1 VLLAC
6 KSGGDAWL
14 DRHLIT
20 KIFSRHGKVLDVF
33 LPFGRKVLAVALYC
47 VVPSAFR
54 AGGWL
59 HFGEQSLMLPLC
71 PTVIPPAAEAHTRHR
86 RRWFD
91 SFVRGVL
98 VQMAF
103 VSFQDGEVLEQVLC
117 IQQMNIE
124 NCQVTLT
131 RAKKKEDGGVNL
143 NARDL
148 IAESSSA
155 SHTPRVYD
163 SGPSQA
169 PHTPRDARSPPRG
182 WDNGSTLGKRDRVGE
197 GGDPGRNDP
206 LPSSSDNWPRPVC
219 GVGMTL
225 LEATRESNG
234 CCVVSDIKRGG
245 PADLSGRVRVGDHL
259 VRAGG
264 NNCVGI
270 KREVI
275 KTFVVG
281 PSGSVVELE
290 FARGQE
296 SIVVQLKRFAPPK
309 QNEDTQL
316 ASLPPPGSAHADDW
330 HKRPRFDSHMQ
341 APAVEMPPPRE
352 STAVQRDPRYDR
364 GDLRAT
370 NFPPARSYHDGGSAL
385 DGRDGRPM
393 GSFRDGGREGAR
405 GPPRDM
411 YDQRADAKF
420 PVRDEREQLQAGSG
434 GGMGPRDMRRPER
447 DDRTHDSRD
456 AYPRGNEG
464 NFRQDNQ
471 RSAMQGPPR
480 GRSRSRSP
488 PRGYHDERGPPPAGG
503 YDNRRNNDERGAP
516 PSGGYNKRSPPPI
529 DRNRLQENRVFM
541 TAIGG
546 GLGWL
551 NKDAIKYA
559 MMQHGKVLQVFIPHG
574 KKFAYVSFESGAA
587 MEDVIRKRDFEFEG
601 CKVRVDVAK
610 PQGET
615 KEGETSAPSFFHG
628 GRPAPSFGQDRPHGR
643 DTGLGNGFPAER
655 NGRESR
661 QYSGGGRDNHDFRD
675 QSRLSSCAEDP
686 HDSNPGNFP
695 NPGIRNSVRSLSPPF
710 SHCQSLESSVADRW
724 SRSESLNFA
733 AGNFRETRQGVS
745 QDKSARA
752 HQPTALDQDDIS
764 RLHVSQGHRS
774 VGEKRRV
781 VGVLNARPDPAL
793 AALQAARVMR
803 SSVTYQ
809 SNDRSDRLLDREY
822 ETAGREAKN
831 GEASRLHA
839 MTPLFNKDAGD
850 SAFDRQAPGVLVGDD
865 TRLIKHE
872 ISWSSP
878 HAVLDWLDKTSLD
891 SVSLEKLLE
900 AIGRCG
906 DLLLPSAIDYPSH
919 LPRIRE
925 ESSAAQPLQVLQ
937 QCVRLVPAVGHRFL
951 SNSSS
956 SRGASAAAHRT
967 THRQATHE
975 TKDTPNFG
983 KSAHLQSNV
992 CPYFVVGRCNWGL
1005 DCRFEHALPADSCVR
1020 DSVSRGGN
1028 EVGSTAHHKA
1038 DGRVPAVVNG
1048 RLVCTAVAGVARIY
1062 SRALHHYFADRT
1074 HVLARDVCAQ
1084 CRNALSAMCC
1094 SAASHLEAEISREA
1108 HNGLNGRVDPCTGD
1122 AIEAMRVIAML
1133 ANDVADAAH
1142 GTRVDC
1148 DVSSTAVQQQLQQC
1162 MHAVGRWLVL
1172 LLAPSKRSSFRSAHA
1187 ATSLTSQRTK
1197 ECASDGVIDRASD
1210 NVRMPELARAP
1221 DDKSQLVAPLTIHD
1235 TVQVFSS
1242 FANVGCLPREELL
1255 SRLSLPLLTEGEQE
1269 MQVSEYCPQ
1278 ILDYVA
1284 ALDASHVC
1292 LLITGVARLP
1302 CTENRMLVPL
1312 LKVLLEKATKKH
1324 VLEKMEMRQC
1334 VSLLTAFPYLAPKRQ
1349 ASLEEPPQQHN
1360 DSLPQALRLFRAVVE
1375 HLAEGMQDLDVPLD
1389 TPALARIARA
1399 HSRHWQG
1406 LDGIA
1411 GAMSLH
1417 LAKLAA
1423 IPTAVT
1429 GTSNACTAGA
1439 SVQAQTEV
1447 GREGGK
1453 GGVEGALAAMTA
1465 EAGGADGGLGV
1476 AVGAPSSSKLVFTRL
1491 MDCAD
1496 LLLGFSLVGSH
1507 EVPHSQGGARRTWA
1521 LIEAA
1526 LETCHRN
1533 TNVLERFTAAH
1544 VIVELLWSLSV
1555 AASSDNLRAGAGEGE
1570 GKTGNIEEN
1579 ARSRQGLREQLDALQ
1594 ARLLLL
1600 LARRYYARELSFA
1613 AGTQFVD
1620 ADAASAGARAR
1631 RARAEGLSDA
1641 ASRASDGEATGAHE
1655 GPREE
1660 LLGVHAEMVLQVVL
1674 VAPGGMLQDNRIQ
1687 GLVKHVKEQGRQRDL
1702 ARIERNT
1709 SMLDDMH
1716 QVPPLARHHAYA
1728 NMRRLTWRLDA
1739 HGRCSSQSVRV
1750 CATASNLE
1758 TAGVCCASCSRPKTM
1773 WLALT
1778 RPPTSTRRPPSQSR
1792 RRPARKWT
1800 LCAASAAGA

>member
-1 VLLAC
+1 V
-6 KSGGDAWL
+6 
-14 DRHLIT
+14 
-20 KIFSRHGKVLDVF
+20 
-33 LPFGRKVLAVALYC
+33 
-47 VVPSAFR
+47 
-54 AGGWL
+54 
-59 HFGEQSLMLPLC
+59 MLPSLPSC
-71 PTVIPPAAEAHTRHR
+71 TIVLPPAAEALTRHKC
-86 RRWFD
+86 RWFD
-91 SFVRGVL
+91 VRGVL

-103 VSFQDGEVLEQVLC
+103 VSFQDGEVLEHVLG

-124 NCQVTLT
+124 NCLVTLT

-143 NARDL
+143 NARDPT
-148 IAESSSA
+148 AESSST
-155 SHTPRVYD
+155 SHTPRGTRSPPRAYD

-169 PHTPRDARSPPRG
+169 PYTPRDARSPPRG

-206 LPSSSDNWPRPVC
+206 LPASSDNWPRPVC

-225 LEATRESNG
+225 QEATRESNC
-234 CCVVSDIKRGG
+234 CCVVSDIKKGG

-259 VRAGG
+259 IRAGG

-309 QNEDTQL
+309 QNADTQL
-316 ASLPPPGSAHADDW
+316 APLPPPGSAHADDS
-330 HKRPRFDSHMQ
+330 HKRPRFDSQMQ
-341 APAVEMPPPRE
+341 APAAEMPPPRE
-352 STAVQRDPRYDR
+352 STAVQRNPRYDR

-370 NFPPARSYHDGGSAL
+370 NLPPARSYHDGATGW

-393 GSFRDGGREGAR
+393 DSFRDGGREGAR

-411 YDQRADAKF
+411 YDQRADARF
-420 PVRDEREQLQAGSG
+420 PVRDEREQLQAGG
-434 GGMGPRDMRRPER
+434 GGMGLRDMRRPER
-447 DDRTHDSRD
+447 DDRTYDSRD
-456 AYPRGNEG
+456 AYPRGSEGMYDREHGG
-464 NFRQDNQ
+464 NFRHDNQ
-471 RSAMQGPPR
+471 RSSMQAPPR

-488 PRGYHDERGPPPAGG
+488 PRGYNDERGPPPPGG
-503 YDNRRNNDERGAP
+503 YDDRRNNDERGAP
-516 PSGGYNKRSPPPI
+516 PPGGYNKKSPPPV

-541 TAIGG
+541 TAIEG

-610 PQGET
+610 RQGEIN
-615 KEGETSAPSFFHG
+615 EGERTAPSFFQG

-643 DTGLGNGFPAER
+643 DTGLGNGFPADR

-661 QYSGGGRDNHDFRD
+661 QFSGGGRDNHDSRD
-675 QSRLSSCAEDP
+675 QSRFSNYAEDP
-686 HDSNPGNFP
+686 HDFNPGNSP

-752 HQPTALDQDDIS
+752 HQPTTHDHDDSS

-822 ETAGREAKN
+822 ETGVATGREATN

-839 MTPLFNKDAGD
+839 MTPLFNKNASD

-865 TRLIKHE
+865 TRLIKHD

-878 HAVLDWLDKTSLD
+878 LAMLDWLDKTSLD
-891 SVSLEKLLE
+891 SVSLEKLLD
-900 AIGRCG
+900 ALGRCG
-906 DLLLPSAIDYPSH
+906 DLLLPSAFAYPSH
-919 LPRIRE
+919 LPRFRE
-925 ESSAAQPLQVLQ
+925 ESSAVQPLQVLQ
-937 QCVRLVPAVGHRFL
+937 QCVRLVPAVGDRFP

-956 SRGASAAAHRT
+956 SREASAAASRT
-967 THRQATHE
+967 KHRQATHE

-983 KSAHLQSNV
+983 KSAQLTSNV
-992 CPYFVVGRCNWGL
+992 CRYFVVGRCNWGEL
-1005 DCRFEHALPADSCVR
+1005 CRFEHVLPADSCVR
-1020 DSVSRGGN
+1020 ESASRGGN
-1028 EVGSTAHHKA
+1028 ERNELGSTAHHKA
-1038 DGRVPAVVNG
+1038 DGLVPAVVNG

-1062 SRALHHYFADRT
+1062 SAALQHYFADCT

-1084 CRNALSAMCC
+1084 CRNALSVMCL

-1108 HNGLNGRVDPCTGD
+1108 YTGLDGRVDPCTGD
-1122 AIEAMRVIAML
+1122 VIEAMRVIAML

-1148 DVSSTAVQQQLQQC
+1148 DVASTAVQQQLQQC

-1172 LLAPSKRSSFRSAHA
+1172 LLAPSKRSAFPSAHA

-1197 ECASDGVIDRASD
+1197 ECASDGSSDRAGD
-1210 NVRMPELARAP
+1210 NLRMPELARAP
-1221 DDKSQLVAPLTIHD
+1221 DDKFQRVAPLTIHD

-1255 SRLSLPLLTEGEQE
+1255 SLLSLPLLTEGEQE
-1269 MQVSEYCPQ
+1269 MQVSEYCPH

-1302 CTENRMLVPL
+1302 CTENGMLVPL

-1349 ASLEEPPQQHN
+1349 ASLEEPPQEHN
-1360 DSLPQALRLFRAVVE
+1360 NSLPQALRLFRAVVE
-1375 HLAEGMQDLDVPLD
+1375 HLTEGMQDLDVPLD
-1389 TPALARIARA
+1389 TSVLARIARA

-1417 LAKLAA
+1417 LAKMAA
-1423 IPTAVT
+1423 IPTVA
-1429 GTSNACTAGA
+1429 TSNACTAGA

-1453 GGVEGALAAMTA
+1453 GGVEGALAALTA
-1465 EAGGADGGLGV
+1465 EAGGADGGRG
-1476 AVGAPSSSKLVFTRL
+1476 AVLVAPSSSKLVFTKL
-1491 MDCAD
+1491 MDCVD

-1521 LIEAA
+1521 LIKAA

-1555 AASSDNLRAGAGEGE
+1555 AASSDNLCAGAGGGE
-1570 GKTGNIEEN
+1570 GKTGSVEEN

-1613 AGTQFVD
+1613 VGTQVDD

-1631 RARAEGLSDA
+1631 RARAEELSEA
-1641 ASRASDGEATGAHE
+1641 ASHASDGEATGAHE

-1674 VAPGGMLQDNRIQ
+1674 AAPGGMLQDNRVQ
-1687 GLVKHVKEQGRQRDL
+1687 GLAKHVKEQGRQRDL

-1716 QVPPLARHHAYA
+1716 QVPPHARHHANA
-1728 NMRRLTWRLDA
+1728 HMRLLTWRLNA
-1739 HGRCSSQSVRV
+1739 QNARCSSQSVRV

-1758 TAGVCCASCSRPKTM
+1758 TAGVCCASCSRLKAM

-1778 RPPTSTRRPPSQSR
+1778 RRPTSTRRPPSQSR
-1792 RRPARKWT
+1792 RRPARKST